1 MTSCQRV
8 TAVVFAVVVAAGCA
22 QTTVSDRQYYEGKR
36 VARPNRII
44 VYDFAGSAADV
55 PASSQTAGMYSPP
68 PTAPSPEE
76 SEIAR
81 QLGAEVAKDL
91 VAEIQQMGLPAVRA
105 VGQPPAQPGDLVL
118 MGYFESIHEGS
129 AVKRIALGF
138 GEGAAALQTRVE
150 GYLMTD
156 KGLKLV
162 ASGDTDS
169 AGDKMPGAVVPLAV
183 AAATGNPIGLI
194 VSTAAKAEGQLSG
207 RTTIEGAAQR
217 TAKEIGEQL
226 RPAFQRQGWI

>member
-1 MTSCQRV
+1 MTPSRRAAILSIV
-8 TAVVFAVVVAAGCA
+8 LVIAAGCA
-22 QTTVSDRQYYEGKR
+22 KTTVTDRQYYEGQR

-44 VYDFAGSAADV
+44 VYDFAGSAAEV
-55 PASSQTAGMYSPP
+55 PVGSQTAGRYSPP

-76 SEIAR
+76 SEVAR
-81 QLGAEVAKDL
+81 KLGAQVAKEL
-91 VAEIQQMGLPAVRA
+91 VAEIQNMGLPAVRA

-118 MGYFESIHEGS
+118 MGYFESMDQGS

-138 GEGAAALQTRVE
+138 GSGSASLQTRVE

-156 KGLKLV
+156 KGLKLLG
-162 ASGDTDS
+162 SGDVDS
-169 AGDKMPGAVVPLAV
+169 AGNKMPGVAVPLVV

-194 VSTAAKAEGQLSG
+194 VSTAAKTEGQLSG

-226 RPAFQRQGWI
+226 KPAFQRQGWI